1 MVFVFATPGF
11 AFPHPAF
18 FVLNLFLYITDTSR
32 FQFATAI
39 KLFNANSKTGDGVN
53 GNE

>member
-1 MVFVFATPGF
+1 MIFVFAATGL
-11 AFPHPAF
+11 ALTHATF
-18 FVLNLFLYITDTSR
+18 FVCTLFLYITDTGR